1 MDTKLR
7 NYFFL
12 SMIFILLFTTAYV
25 GLYYR
30 GEENTALQNI
40 FSDTGAKFV
49 NSEVYV
55 WSNIDEQYKSQESL
69 LGFANQ
75 LSENV
80 GLSDKR
86 DLLKKSSRKDAA
98 VKTEING
105 STADGKTV
113 CITAQFNEGKND
125 TEKNVVS
132 IDVINKLTQLDINDT
147 ANLLKEK
154 FKSFGLNPKVN
165 TCIIGYFDGKLDYV
179 EMNRISKLILEEA
192 KAKKVNRMSDK
203 NLISISAY
211 SPLIDNDIEIEGKK
225 INMNLALR
233 YNAYENK
240 TYIWFATPV
249 ITIEY

>member
-7 NYFFL
+7 GYFFL
-12 SMIFILLFTTAYV
+12 SMILILLFTTSYV
-25 GLYYR
+25 GIYYR

-55 WSNIDEQYKSQESL
+55 WCNTNELYKSKESL
-69 LGFANQ
+69 LEFADQ
-75 LSENV
+75 LSVSV
-80 GLSDKR
+80 GLSDKG
-86 DLLKKSSRKDAA
+86 DLSKKSISKEGT
-98 VKTEING
+98 VKTEITG
-105 STADGKTV
+105 CTADGKTI
-113 CITAQFNEGKND
+113 CITVQFNEDKDKMQKNI
-125 TEKNVVS
+125 VS

-179 EMNRISKLILEEA
+179 EMNRVSRLFLEAA
-192 KAKKVNRMSDK
+192 KAKKVNGMSEK

-211 SPLIDNDIEIEGKK
+211 SPLIDNNIELEGKK

-233 YNAYENK
+233 YNAYEDK